1 MRSRPLLIA
10 AAILGVGISLSA
22 CQSQT
27 PRRAACPA
35 GERCLEYGN
44 GADPISLNPQ
54 IATATNESAVLRE
67 LFEGMFTDGPDGA
80 PVKGVAQSYEVSP
93 DGLVWTFHLRP
104 DAVWSDGRPLT
115 ANDFVFAYRH
125 MLDPKT
131 GSTYS
136 YLLYVIKNG
145 QAVNGGTPAETLGA
159 KALDAHTLQLTLEH
173 PASYLPQLMKH
184 QSFYPIP
191 EHVVRRWG
199 EKWATPGK
207 LVGNGAYLLTEWKLG
222 DYIRLDKNPRFEDAK
237 HVCFDRVNLY
247 PITDAVAGERRALRG
262 ELDINAG
269 IQPSRVARL
278 RANPDWA
285 RYVRAHS
292 YLSTG
297 YVIFNTHDV
306 PALRDVRV
314 RQAISMS
321 IDRHFITDKIFQSV
335 GQAPTTAFVPVGIA
349 GYVPQSERPKA
360 YWADW
365 TYPQRQ
371 AEARRLLAAAGYG
384 PGHPLKL
391 QFKTFNNPTSLEVI
405 QSIQSDLKSVGI
417 DTTIRLEDGIVA
429 LQSFEIR
436 DFQIGNA
443 GWIADYDDPMTY
455 LGLMKSDTGAQNYG
469 DYKNP
474 AYDALLN
481 KADNEPDAGTRARYL
496 AQAEQMMLDDA
507 DVAPI
512 DTGVNLNLVSPKIT
526 GWVDNDVDIHP
537 IRYLCRNDAARPV
550 SNPAG

>member
-1 MRSRPLLIA
+1 MAFRPLLVF

-22 CQSQT
+22 CQPQT
-27 PRRAACPA
+27 RAACPA
-35 GERCLEYGN
+35 GLRCLEDGN
-44 GADPISLNPQ
+44 GADPVSINPQ
-54 IATATNESAVLRE
+54 LATAVNESAILRE
-67 LFEGMFTDGPDGA
+67 LFEGMFADGPDGR
-80 PVKGVAQSYEVSP
+80 PIPGVAQSWDVSP

-104 DAVWSDGRPLT
+104 EVWSDGQPLT

-136 YLLYVIKNG
+136 YLLYVLKNAA
-145 QAVNGGTPAETLGA
+145 AVNGAKAPPQSLGA
-159 KALDAHTLQLTLEH
+159 KALDAQTLQLTLEH
-173 PASYLPQLMKH
+173 PAPYLPQLLKH
-184 QSFYPIP
+184 QSFFPIP
-191 EHVVRRWG
+191 EHVVARFG

-207 LVGNGAYLLTEWKLG
+207 MVSNGAYVLKEWKLG
-222 DYIRLDKNPRFEDAK
+222 DYLRIEKNPLYRDAAS
-237 HVCFDRVNLY
+237 VCFDRVDFY

-262 ELDINAG
+262 ELDINGG

-278 RANPDWA
+278 RRNPAWA
-285 RYVRAHS
+285 PYVRIHS

-297 YVIFNTHDV
+297 YVIFNVRDV
-306 PALRDVRV
+306 MPLRDARV
-314 RQAISMS
+314 RQAISMA
-321 IDRHFITDKIFQSV
+321 IDRRFITDKIYQ
-335 GQAPTTAFVPVGIA
+335 GAGPIPTTSFVPIGIA
-349 GYVPQSERPKA
+349 GYVPPGQRPKA
-360 YWADW
+360 SWADW
-365 TYPQRQ
+365 TFARRQ

-384 PGHPLKL
+384 PGHALSL

-405 QSIQSDLKSVGI
+405 QSIQSDLKSVGV

-436 DFQIGNA
+436 DFQLGNA

-455 LGLMKSDTGAQNYG
+455 LALMKSDTGAQNYG

-474 AYDALLN
+474 AYDALLDA
-481 KADNEPDAGTRARYL
+481 ADHEPDGAKRAVDL
-496 AQAEQMMLDDA
+496 AKAEQMMLDDA

-512 DTGVNLNLVSPKIT
+512 DTGVNLNLVSPQIT

-537 IRYLCRNDAARPV
+537 IRYLCRNDAARPM
-550 SNPAG
+550 SKPGG